1 MEEEEEEK
9 EEKEEE
15 EKKKKQDK
23 KDEKTVEP
31 FELSVMMLF
40 DQTRLRA
47 FHHFCQL
54 QYSSPSTTLRWLLT
68 FDTMAKHLLPI
79 NTAQRF
85 LHESAQDAK
94 MQLRTHTSM
103 IYNESEMTSSG
114 QFVPQERLAFGEW
127 NLQRWNKIVQTY
139 FGSIKDQT
147 KEKDKKEEREKEEEE
162 NDDGSKTT
170 NFYASVGKEKR
181 MRKTDQVPLP
191 TELHSFFQF
200 FILKIRPWLLVPSTQ
215 NPQVNFD
222 PLCIW
227 VGDNGN
233 AMELNYFAKEVYHQV
248 KTFNSF
254 LHITPIQF

>member
-31 FELSVMMLF
+31 FELS
-40 DQTRLRA
+40 
-47 FHHFCQL
+47 
-54 QYSSPSTTLRWLLT
+54 YSSPSTVHNHLLHLSKTLCWLLT

-114 QFVPQERLAFGEW
+114 QFFVPQERLAFGEW

-147 KEKDKKEEREKEEEE
+147 KEKNKKEQREKEKEKKEEEEDDDDANEDENDGKEKEDIQHWGLKKAAWQAQRCLINMTTDLMQGVRRVVVEGLHRDKLFYEEHE

-170 NFYASVGKEKR
+170 NFYASVGKER
-181 MRKTDQVPLP
+181 VRVRGGYSEP
-191 TELHSFFQF
+191 T
-200 FILKIRPWLLVPSTQ
+200 
-215 NPQVNFD
+215 
-222 PLCIW
+222 
-227 VGDNGN
+227 
-233 AMELNYFAKEVYHQV
+233 A
-248 KTFNSF
+248 FNSPWSI
-254 LHITPIQF
+254 L